1 MLLFKLLILAH
12 FIADF
17 PLQSAR
23 VYRLKKMYL
32 AGQVPHALIYL
43 VVMVIVSYPLVGNAA
58 YWLFI
63 GFLAC
68 THLGID
74 LFKIQILDR
83 RGRGGGVGMFLL
95 DQGLHLSAISLVFL
109 TSLPGSS
116 VIRGSAL
123 ADLDAHGVLSAG
135 IAFLIATF
143 AGVYFLD
150 SIRTTFSRSATEGT
164 VNGFAKF
171 YGIAERGAIFL
182 LILAGGIFLALIP
195 LVLILRLPAAN
206 YCGKQFRSQPFLTS
220 LADVVNNL
228 ALSTLCAIVAA
239 WCILG

>member
-23 VYRLKKMYL
+23 IYRLKKMYL
-32 AGQVPHALIYL
+32 AGQLPHALIYL
-43 VVMVIVSYPLVGNAA
+43 IVMVVVGYPLVGDAA

-63 GFLAC
+63 ALLAC

-74 LFKIQILDR
+74 IFKIQVLDR
-83 RGRGGGVGMFLL
+83 GGRGGGVGMFLL

-116 VIRGSAL
+116 VIRGSIL
-123 ADLDAHGVLSAG
+123 ADLDAQGVLSAS
-135 IAFLIATF
+135 IAFIIVTF
-143 AGVYFLD
+143 AGVYLLD
-150 SIRTTFSRSATEGT
+150 SIRITFSRSATEGT

-171 YGIAERGAIFL
+171 YGMAERGAIFL
-182 LILAGGIFLALIP
+182 LILGGGIFLALIP

-206 YCGKQFRSQPFLTS
+206 YCGKRFRPQAFLMS
-220 LADVVNNL
+220 LSNL
-228 ALSTLCAIVAA
+228 AGNVLLSSLCALVAA
-239 WCILG
+239 WCIPG